1 MNRVILS
8 QHKITLHSSRHTLT
22 KISRSY
28 QFGGNSKNSGFSQ
41 PPGYIPPH
49 IWMKLRP
56 GREELKT
63 SIFGV
68 DEKKPT
74 VDEKSYLSY
83 ASHASLS
90 GFPVKENFSYEIVN
104 NINEIPK
111 VDQKLL
117 NNLQAMG
124 LFELTPVQ
132 KHAIGILSLDEYEK
146 VDVKIDES
154 NQSTDDNPPYERVT
168 GKFDLMA
175 TAQTGSGKT
184 LAYLIPTFNRLLR
197 VYPFEAMQ
205 SLLISRTLRQYPSSV
220 ILVPTREL
228 VQQILL
234 ELHKLCNQTFVRP
247 VGVFGGE
254 RPERQ
259 MFELNKGCH
268 FIVATPG
275 RLLDFLKR
283 DCISLKFCRSLI
295 LDEADRML
303 DMGFEEQIR
312 QILESPKFQMPP
324 PTGNCRQTAL
334 FSATYPREVTLLAKD
349 FLRGPNCISLT
360 LSSAESN
367 TGTIVPT
374 WGKAIRNKKEDEF
387 DRLTRIIPKEI
398 NQQFQ
403 VVVGNPETAVPNH
416 LLQLILEMNSKSLDL
431 CGESVCRVLVFC
443 NTKREVDQ
451 IDNYLY
457 SNGVR
462 STSIHGDKNQYS
474 RAKSLDLFRKGTAN
488 VLIASSVAARGI
500 DIPNV
505 FAVINIG
512 LPNELD
518 DYVHRIGRTGRMGK
532 SGEAITL
539 IHETLLK
546 QQPSS
551 RTVSRGI
558 CQLFESVGN
567 LDKVPKLL
575 LEYANMEIQEGEEEK
590 YNIRSRNKNIYSKFK
605 PRSFT
610 KGYKNYP
617 KDDSLMRY
625 L

>member
-1 MNRVILS
+1 
-8 QHKITLHSSRHTLT
+8 
-22 KISRSY
+22 
-28 QFGGNSKNSGFSQ
+28 
-41 PPGYIPPH
+41 
-49 IWMKLRP
+49 
-56 GREELKT
+56 
-63 SIFGV
+63 
-68 DEKKPT
+68 
-74 VDEKSYLSY
+74 
-83 ASHASLS
+83 
-90 GFPVKENFSYEIVN
+90 
-104 NINEIPK
+104 
-111 VDQKLL
+111 
-117 NNLQAMG
+117 MG

-132 KHAIGILSLDEYEK
+132 KHAIGIMSVDEYEE

-175 TAQTGSGKT
+175 AAQTGSGKT
-184 LAYLIPTFNRLLR
+184 LAYLIPIFNRLLR

-205 SLLISRTLRQYPSSV
+205 SLLISRTRRQYPSSV
-220 ILVPTREL
+220 ILVPTL
-228 VQQILL
+228 M
-234 ELHKLCNQTFVRP
+234 QTFVRS

-268 FIVATPG
+268 FVVATPG
-275 RLLDFLKR
+275 RLLDFLNR

-324 PTGNCRQTAL
+324 PTGNGRQTAL
-334 FSATYPREVTLLAKD
+334 FSATYPREVALLAKD

-374 WGKAIRNKKEDEF
+374 WGKAVRNKNEDEF
-387 DRLTRIIPKEI
+387 ERLTRIIPKEI

-403 VVVGNPETAVPNH
+403 VVVGNPESAVPNH
-416 LLQLILEMNSKSLDL
+416 LLQLILEMKSKRFGKCLSSSCIL
-431 CGESVCRVLVFC
+431 
-443 NTKREVDQ
+443 TKREVDQ

-457 SNGVR
+457 SNGIK
-462 STSIHGDKNQYS
+462 STSIHGDKTQSS

-488 VLIASSVAARGI
+488 VLVASSVAARGI

-539 IHETLLK
+539 IHETLL
-546 QQPSS
+546 QQQQSS

-575 LEYANMEIQEGEEEK
+575 LEYANMETQEGGEQK
-590 YNIRSRNKNIYSKFK
+590 YNIRSKNKDIYSKFK

-610 KGYKNYP
+610 KGYKSYSR
-617 KDDSLMRY
+617 DDSSMRY

>member
-1 MNRVILS
+1 MNRIILS
-8 QHKITLHSSRHTLT
+8 QHKITLHSSRHILT

-28 QFGGNSKNSGFSQ
+28 QFNKNSRSSGFSQ

-49 IWMKLRP
+49 IWMKSRP
-56 GREELKT
+56 GREDLKT

-74 VDEKSYLSY
+74 VDEKSYLSH
-83 ASHASLS
+83 AAHASLS
-90 GFPVKENFSYEIVN
+90 GFPVTENFSYEIVN

-132 KHAIGILSLDEYEK
+132 KHAIGIMSVDEYEE

-175 TAQTGSGKT
+175 AAQTGSGKT
-184 LAYLIPTFNRLLR
+184 LAYLIPIFNRLLR

-205 SLLISRTLRQYPSSV
+205 SLLISRTRRQYPSSV

-228 VQQILL
+228 VQQIQL
-234 ELHKLCNQTFVRP
+234 ELRKLCNQTFVRS

-268 FIVATPG
+268 FVVATPG
-275 RLLDFLKR
+275 RLLDFLNR

-324 PTGNCRQTAL
+324 PTGNGRQTAL
-334 FSATYPREVTLLAKD
+334 FSATYPREVALLAKD

-360 LSSAESN
+360 LSSPESN
-367 TGTIVPT
+367 TGTVVPT
-374 WGKAIRNKKEDEF
+374 WGKAVRNKNEDEF
-387 DRLTRIIPKEI
+387 ERLTRIIPKEI

-403 VVVGNPETAVPNH
+403 VVVGNPESAVSNH
-416 LLQLILEMNSKSLDL
+416 LLQLILEMKSKSL
-431 CGESVCRVLVFC
+431 ESVCRVLVFC

-457 SNGVR
+457 SNGIK
-462 STSIHGDKNQYS
+462 STSIHGDKTQSS

-488 VLIASSVAARGI
+488 VLVASSVAARGI

-539 IHETLLK
+539 IHETLL
-546 QQPSS
+546 QQQQSS

-575 LEYANMEIQEGEEEK
+575 LEYANMETQEGGEQK
-590 YNIRSRNKNIYSKFK
+590 YNIRSKNKDIYSKFK

-610 KGYKNYP
+610 KGYKSYSR
-617 KDDSLMRY
+617 DDSSMRY